1 MMMDGRI
8 LRKHLLILLAYS
20 VAYRGWIALTSGGY
34 GAVLP
39 LMLMAIGVGVHVLM
53 LFFQVVSVEDPHI
66 RRTNL
71 VALLLVGL
79 LGFGT
84 CILVL

>member
-1 MMMDGRI
+1 MMDGRV

-20 VAYRGWIALTSGGY
+20 VAFRVWVALTIGGY

-39 LMLMAIGVGVHVLM
+39 LILMAIGVGVHVLI
-53 LFFQVVSVEDPHI
+53 LFFQVVSAEDTHI

-71 VALLLVGL
+71 VALLLVAL

-84 CILVL
+84 CVMVL

>member
-1 MMMDGRI
+1 MMDGRI

-20 VAYRGWIALTSGGY
+20 VAFHGWVALTIGGY

-39 LMLMAIGVGVHVLM
+39 LMLMAIGVGVHVLL
-53 LFFQVVSVEDPHI
+53 LFFEVVSAEDPHI

-84 CILVL
+84 CILIL